1 MFQMIIKTI
10 ITNLNQHENSHRL
23 CNETGHPVLSL
34 MESQGKLRQK
44 YDQKFP
50 IEGKP
55 L

>member
-1 MFQMIIKTI
+1 MSQMIIKTMT
-10 ITNLNQHENSHRL
+10 TNLNQDENSHWL

-50 IEGKP
+50 TEGKP